1 MSTARETI
9 LEGVRKGQRV
19 AQPSSY
25 VLPAWSGDARAVFV
39 AKARASAAEVHE
51 IAALEDAPAAV
62 WAILN
67 AANATPRLHMPSESL
82 LNDLPWQRAPG
93 ITLSHEA
100 PSGSDSALSRADYG
114 IAETGTLV
122 FFSGART
129 PSSWHFL
136 PGSEIVLLQRDVI
149 LPRLEDVFA
158 RLGGAATM
166 PATVNL
172 VTGPSRTADIE
183 QTIERG
189 AHGPRDVHILVVG

>member
-1 MSTARETI
+1 MSTAREAI
-9 LEGVRKGQRV
+9 LEGVRKGRRV

-25 VLPAWSGDARAVFV
+25 VLPGWSGDARALFLV
-39 AKARASAAEVHE
+39 KARASAAEVHE
-51 IAALEDAPAAV
+51 IATLEGAPAAI

-67 AANATPRLHMPSESL
+67 AANATPRLHIPADSP
-82 LNDLPWQRAPG
+82 LNELPWQRAPG
-93 ITLSHEA
+93 LTLSHEA
-100 PSGSDSALSRADYG
+100 PSGSDSAVSRADCG

-122 FFSGART
+122 FLSGART

-136 PGSEIVLLQRDVI
+136 PGSEIVLLQRDAI

-158 RLGGAATM
+158 RLGQIM